1 MISVGVLVPIDPERP
16 MPPPEARPI
25 GRAALSL
32 ADSEVQVVFGD
43 RLEAGRMT
51 GLVARPGGWEP
62 VGRARVVALHDRYP
76 SQHRAERFAALQRE
90 AHGLPWGN
98 PVALTLLCRDKL
110 GCQRFL
116 EAAGVE
122 QPEVEEIPARFE
134 ERLRAW
140 GRAFLKPRY
149 GALGIGVTEVR
160 PGDPLPAELPGA
172 VPGRADPAILQWA
185 VPPPAGWAGR
195 SVRVLCQREPD
206 GRWWQSA
213 GVVRQSRTDPVV
225 NAARGAEVV
234 PAEVVLDPEAR
245 ARMAALCARVCAALS
260 AHPEGG
266 DLLELGVDLVLD
278 GDDLPHLVEV
288 NSRPRGRLEALAL
301 AAPHRFHAAHVA
313 ACARP
318 LRYLAARYGRAAATA
333 VPQG

>member
-1 MISVGVLVPIDPERP
+1 MIPVGVLVPIDPDRP

-25 GRAALSL
+25 GRAALVLREAGVL
-32 ADSEVQVVFGD
+32 AVFGD
-43 RLEAGRMT
+43 HLEGGRMS
-51 GLVARPGGWEP
+51 GLVATPGGWEAVEQVP
-62 VGRARVVALHDRYP
+62 VVALHDRYP
-76 SQHRAERFAALQRE
+76 SQRRAARFAALQGE
-90 AHGLPWGN
+90 AADLPWGN

-116 EAAGVE
+116 EAAGVV
-122 QPEVEEIPARFE
+122 QPEVEGDPARFGAC
-134 ERLRAW
+134 LRAW

-149 GALGIGVTEVR
+149 GALGIGVSEVR

-172 VPGRADPAILQWA
+172 VPGEADPAILQRA

-195 SVRVLCQREPD
+195 SVRVLCQREAE
-206 GRWWQSA
+206 GGWWQGA

-225 NAARGAEVV
+225 NAARGAELV
-234 PAEVVLDPEAR
+234 PAEAALDAATR
-245 ARMAALCARVCAALS
+245 GRMAALCEAVCAALS
-260 AHPEGG
+260 AHPAGG

-278 GDDLPHLVEV
+278 AADQPWLVEV

-301 AAPHRFHAAHVA
+301 AAPDRFHAAHVA

-318 LRYLAARYGRAAATA
+318 LRYLAARHG
-333 VPQG
+333 